1 VPSFGARMEASDAV
15 SPVAVY
21 PANASGTRV
30 VRRQEVSTAS
40 GAAGGTFAVEV
51 DARVDQLLT
60 APQGGAPA
68 ARRRRQRTF
77 RKDIEGLRAVAI
89 LAVVLYH
96 AHVGVFSGG
105 YVGVDVFFVISGYLI
120 TDHLFREVSERGTV
134 SFSGFYSRRIRRLLP
149 ASFLVLAVTAL
160 ATAALLPPLTA
171 RANLKDGVACALYV
185 GNYRFA
191 LLQTNY
197 LTASAAPSPFQQYWS
212 LGVEEQFYLLWPAVL
227 VGATMVWRAR
237 RARASRGAATAVL
250 AVIAVTSFAFSV
262 WLTNASQPWA
272 FFSLPTR
279 AWELAVGG
287 LVALGAPAI
296 GRWRGRF
303 ALGWLGLVAVA
314 WSILAFTPSTPFPGT
329 SALVPVLGAAA
340 IIAAGCGP
348 RVRTG
353 AARVLSTSPMQAIG
367 RVSYSWYLWHWPML
381 ILAPAVVGH
390 TLSLPQNLAVATLS
404 LLVAVA
410 TFVMLER
417 PVRSSRW
424 FTSDNRRGLRLG
436 AGLSGAAIAACVL
449 AAFSLPSLAGTGHAP
464 VASAAV
470 RAATKSA
477 AVATAASKS
486 GSAAANLELEQE
498 VRQTLAINQQVAR
511 SLGENEVPANLEPSL
526 PDADADEPP
535 VFVDGCLDSYT
546 DASLQPCVFG
556 DAYSPTTVVL
566 FGDSHAAMWFPAL
579 DAAADKFGWRL
590 ITWTKATCPP
600 FPLPIIS
607 PVLGRTFTECDEWQ
621 QNVLDQ
627 IQAIHPALVVLGVA
641 RHYTSIYGFTPY
653 SPVWLSGMGKEVTAI
668 RSTGAQVMVIGPVPK
683 PPFDVPGCLS
693 AHLTTASA
701 CTVPTAVG
709 LNSNGIAAEQA
720 VVTANGGTYLDT
732 RSWFCTATTCATM
745 VDNLTVYR
753 DDNHITQ
760 THASFLAP
768 AVEPALQRALSGLPP
783 TTEAG
788 RRRA

>member
-1 VPSFGARMEASDAV
+1 M
-15 SPVAVY
+15 SPR
-21 PANASGTRV
+21 T
-30 VRRQEVSTAS
+30 
-40 GAAGGTFAVEV
+40 
-51 DARVDQLLT
+51 T
-60 APQGGAPA
+60 APRDPAPP
-68 ARRRRQRTF
+68 ARRPRRRAF
-77 RKDIEGLRAVAI
+77 RKDVEGLRAVAI

-120 TDHLFREVSERGTV
+120 TDHLFREVRERGTI
-134 SFSGFYSRRIRRLLP
+134 SFAGFYSRRIRRLLP

-171 RANLKDGVACALYV
+171 KADLKDGVACALYV

-227 VGATMVWRAR
+227 VVATTAWRAGRGR
-237 RARASRGAATAVL
+237 RGRRGRASRGAAAAVL
-250 AVIAVTSFAFSV
+250 GVIAISSFVFSV

-287 LVALGAPAI
+287 LIALGTPAFE
-296 GRWRGRF
+296 RWRGRSL
-303 ALGWLGLVAVA
+303 LGWLGLAAVT
-314 WSILAFTPSTPFPGT
+314 WSVVAFTPATPFPGT
-329 SALVPVLGAAA
+329 AALVPVLGAAA
-340 IIAAGCGP
+340 ILVAGCGARAGVGP
-348 RVRTG
+348 E
-353 AARVLSTSPMQAIG
+353 RVLRVSPLQVIG

-390 TLSLPQNLAVATLS
+390 TLTLPQNLLVATLS
-404 LLVAVA
+404 LFVAVA
-410 TFVMLER
+410 TFVLVER
-417 PVRSSRW
+417 PMRIAKW
-424 FTSDNRRGLRLG
+424 FTSDSGRSLRLG
-436 AGLSGAAIAACVL
+436 AALSVAAVAACVL
-449 AAFSLPSLAGTGHAP
+449 AMLSLPSLTGTGHAP

-470 RAATKSA
+470 RAATKSEA
-477 AVATAASKS
+477 PVATAASEA
-486 GSAAANLELEQE
+486 GYAAANLELVHEAQ
-498 VRQTLAINQQVAR
+498 QTAAINEQVAR
-511 SLGENEVPANLEPSL
+511 SLDENDVPANLEPSL
-526 PDADADEPP
+526 PDAEGDEPP

-556 DAYSPTTVVL
+556 DASSPTTVVL

-579 DAAADKFGWRL
+579 DAAANRFGWRL

-641 RHYTSIYGFTPY
+641 RHYTNIYGFTPY
-653 SPVWLSGMGKEVTAI
+653 SPVWLSGMGKEVAAI
-668 RSTGAQVMVIGPVPK
+668 RSIGAEAMVIGPVPK

-693 AHLTTASA
+693 AHLTSATA
-701 CTVPTAVG
+701 CTVPAAIG
-709 LNSNGIAAEQA
+709 LNASGIAAEQA

-732 RSWFCTATTCATM
+732 RPWFCTTTTCATM
-745 VDNLTVYR
+745 VDNLVVYR

-760 THASFLAP
+760 TYASFLAP
-768 AVEPALQRALSGLPP
+768 AVEPALQRAMSGLPP

-788 RRRA
+788 RTRA

>member
-1 VPSFGARMEASDAV
+1 M
-15 SPVAVY
+15 SP
-21 PANASGTRV
+21 R
-30 VRRQEVSTAS
+30 
-40 GAAGGTFAVEV
+40 
-51 DARVDQLLT
+51 
-60 APQGGAPA
+60 APA
-68 ARRRRQRTF
+68 PPARRPRRRAF

-120 TDHLFREVSERGTV
+120 TDHLFKEVRERGTI
-134 SFSGFYSRRIRRLLP
+134 SFAGFYGRRIRRLLP
-149 ASFLVLAVTAL
+149 ASFLVLAATAL

-171 RANLKDGVACALYV
+171 KADLKDGVACALYV

-227 VGATMVWRAR
+227 VVATTAWRAR
-237 RARASRGAATAVL
+237 RSRASRAAAAAVL
-250 AVIAVTSFAFSV
+250 GAIAISSFVFSV

-272 FFSLPTR
+272 FFSLPSR

-287 LVALGAPAI
+287 LIALGVPAFE
-296 GRWRGRF
+296 RWRGRSL
-303 ALGWLGLVAVA
+303 LGWLGLAAVG
-314 WSILAFTPSTPFPGT
+314 WSIVAFTPATPFPGT
-329 SALVPVLGAAA
+329 AALVPVLGAAA
-340 IIAAGCGP
+340 IIVAGCGARAGVGP
-348 RVRTG
+348 E
-353 AARVLSTSPMQAIG
+353 RVLRVPPLQVIG

-390 TLSLPQNLAVATLS
+390 TLSLPQNLVVATLS

-410 TFVMLER
+410 TFVLVER
-417 PVRSSRW
+417 PVRISKWITSKSRR
-424 FTSDNRRGLRLG
+424 SLRLG
-436 AGLSGAAIAACVL
+436 AVLSGAGVAACLL
-449 AAFSLPSLAGTGHAP
+449 AMLTLPSLTGTGHAP

-470 RAATKSA
+470 RAATKGEA
-477 AVATAASKS
+477 AVANAASE
-486 GSAAANLELEQE
+486 ARYATANLELVHEEQ
-498 VRQTLAINQQVAR
+498 QTVAINQQVAR
-511 SLGENEVPANLEPSL
+511 SLGENDVPANLEPSL
-526 PDADADEPP
+526 PDAEADEPP

-556 DAYSPTTVVL
+556 DANSSTTVVL

-579 DAAADKFGWRL
+579 DAAANRFGWRL

-621 QNVLDQ
+621 QNVLNQ

-641 RHYTSIYGFTPY
+641 RHYTDIYGFTPY
-653 SPVWLSGMGKEVTAI
+653 SPVWLSGMGKEVAAI
-668 RSTGAQVMVIGPVPK
+668 RSTGAEAMVIGPVPK

-693 AHLTTASA
+693 AHLTSATA
-701 CTVPTAVG
+701 CTVPAGIG
-709 LNSNGIAAEQA
+709 LNASGIDAEQA

-732 RSWFCTATTCATM
+732 RPWFCTATTCATM
-745 VDNLTVYR
+745 VDNLVVYR

-760 THASFLAP
+760 TYASFLAP
-768 AVEPALQRALSGLPP
+768 AVEPVLQRAMSGLPP

-788 RRRA
+788 RTRA